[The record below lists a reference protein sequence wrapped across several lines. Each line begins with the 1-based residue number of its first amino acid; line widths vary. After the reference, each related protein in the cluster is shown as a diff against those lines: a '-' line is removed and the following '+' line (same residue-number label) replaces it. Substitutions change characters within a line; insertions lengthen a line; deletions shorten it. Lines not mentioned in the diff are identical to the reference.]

1 MRVTRRG
8 LEIAL
13 GVLWLVDG
21 ALQFQPFMFT
31 RAFFEGM
38 LGMANMGLPGPV
50 TSVNLSVAGPLLAH
64 PVLFNAIFATLQ
76 VALGIG
82 LLWPRTANIARG
94 ASIAWAVGV
103 WIVGEGFGGLG
114 MDGTGLVTGAPG
126 AAVLYAILGLA
137 LWPSPRQARMRQG
150 DAVVDG
156 GAVRRGR
163 WVRFAWLAVWVGVA
177 LLEFEPLNHA
187 AGVPAAQ
194 LVDAGQD
201 EPGWLAATNSAVGG
215 VVAGGGLVFA
225 VLIGLCAA
233 FAGIGVF
240 ASRTRKAALIVG
252 MVLAVFTGVFG
263 QDLGG
268 LFTGHAT
275 DPGSGP
281 LLVIFAMSLWPVRPS
296 GSTTVHRKK
305 ARSSIVEN
313 ETLEFPVFT

>member
-31 RAFFEGM
+31 RDFFEGI

-50 TSVNLSVAGPLLAH
+50 TSVNLSVADLLLAH
-64 PVLFNAIFATLQ
+64 PVLFNTIFATLQ
-76 VALGIG
+76 AALGLG
-82 LLWPRTANIARG
+82 LLLPRTANITRG
-94 ASIAWAVGV
+94 VSIGWALGV

-137 LWPSPRQARMRQG
+137 LWPS
-150 DAVVDG
+150 VVDG
-156 GAVRRGR
+156 GAIHCRR
-163 WVRFAWLAVWVGVA
+163 WVRYAWLVVWIGLA

-194 LVDAGQD
+194 LVNAGQD
-201 EPGWLAATNSAVGG
+201 EPAWLAEVNSAVGG
-215 VVAGGGLVFA
+215 VFAGNGLVFA
-225 VLIGLCAA
+225 VLIGLCAV

-240 ASRTRKAALIVG
+240 DSRTRKAALIVG
-252 MVLAVFTGVFG
+252 MVLAVFTGIFG

-281 LLVIFAMSLWPVRPS
+281 LLVLFAMSLWPVVGRAAQS
-296 GSTTVHRKK
+296 QSDNEYAHSSLYVTTLSRSTSRNTATGH
-305 ARSSIVEN
+305 
-313 ETLEFPVFT
+313 FP